1 MPPTGSTAPSPSH
14 DQTSAAVLGR
24 IRRDVESGL
33 ASGEVRGTTTAWCTW
48 AATTRPPCWRH
59 WQDERDLLAH
69 RQHRADRAAGSNRRV
84 RRLPR
89 DRAPGC
95 ACRSEE
101 HTSELQ
107 SRVDLVCRLL
117 LEKKKKNHKTKICLK
132 KKKKKKN
139 TIY

>member
-59 WQDERDLLAH
+59 WPDERDLLAH

-89 DRAPGC
+89 DRAD
-95 ACRSEE
+95 RKS
-101 HTSELQ
+101 T
-107 SRVDLVCRLL
+107 RL
-117 LEKKKKNHKTKICLK
+117 NSSHPSISYAVFCLK
-132 KKKKKKN
+132 KK
-139 TIY
+139 